1 MYIENIFKAIV
12 LKTGSVR
19 DIKGGEFLYFIA
31 MGKMTTLVDCDK
43 IYILYNIISVNII
56 TFNIK

>member
-19 DIKGGEFLYFIA
+19 DIKGGEFLYFIP
-31 MGKMTTLVDCDK
+31 MGKTTTLVDCDK